1 MRTNQSH
8 RPMRLDPPATMT
20 NQTTVHASAGTGE
33 ASRPNMT
40 HNDRE
45 GAGPVD
51 GDDAAEGLWDAL
63 ARARA
68 EYAPQLLAATEDAVV
83 RFYLPLA
90 RTLASAVAPRGLDQ
104 FEAEHAAVVALAHAV
119 LAWQDAARE
128 GFDAFARAA
137 IKSQLRFLAAAED
150 QIWPDRSQGGAQPA
164 ASTAPPSAQ
173 THPAP
178 IPRPRR
184 ERAGDR

>member
-1 MRTNQSH
+1 MRTIESH
-8 RPMRLDPPATMT
+8 RTIRLDPMT
-20 NQTTVHASAGTGE
+20 NKTPGDESAGTAE
-33 ASRPNMT
+33 VALPDMAHT
-40 HNDRE
+40 DRE
-45 GAGPVD
+45 GTGPVH

-63 ARARA
+63 AKARA

-90 RTLASAVAPRGLDQ
+90 RTLASAVAPRGLDHL
-104 FEAEHAAVVALAHAV
+104 EAEHAAVVALAHAV

-128 GFDAFARAA
+128 GFDAFARGA
-137 IKSQLRFLAAAED
+137 INSQLRLLAAAEN

>member
-1 MRTNQSH
+1 MRTNQSQ
-8 RPMRLDPPATMT
+8 RQMRVDPPATMT
-20 NQTTVHASAGTGE
+20 NETMVHGSAGTGE
-33 ASRPNMT
+33 ASLPNMAHT
-40 HNDRE
+40 DRE

-51 GDDAAEGLWDAL
+51 GDGDVQDLWDAL

-90 RTLASAVAPRGLDQ
+90 RTLANAVAPRRLDH
-104 FEAEHAAVVALAHAV
+104 FEAEHAAVVALSHAV

-137 IKSQLRFLAAAED
+137 INSQLRFLAAAED
-150 QIWPDRSQGGAQPA
+150 RIWPDRSQGGAKPA
-164 ASTAPPSAQ
+164 ATTAGGPDPRDANPSM
-173 THPAP
+173 PAGKS
-178 IPRPRR
+178 
-184 ERAGDR
+184 GDR

>member
-20 NQTTVHASAGTGE
+20 NQTTGHGSTGT
-33 ASRPNMT
+33 SRPIMDHT
-40 HNDRE
+40 VRE

-51 GDDAAEGLWDAL
+51 GDGAAEELWDAL

>member
-20 NQTTVHASAGTGE
+20 NQTTGHASAGTGE
-33 ASRPNMT
+33 ASLPNMAHT
-40 HNDRE
+40 DRE
-45 GAGPVD
+45 DAGPVD
-51 GDDAAEGLWDAL
+51 GDGAVEELWDAL

-104 FEAEHAAVVALAHAV
+104 VEAEHAAVVALAHAV

-137 IKSQLRFLAAAED
+137 IKSQLRFLAAAEN
-150 QIWPDRSQGGAQPA
+150 QIWPDRSQGGAKPA
-164 ASTAPPSAQ
+164 ASTAPPSAL

>member
-1 MRTNQSH
+1 MRTNESH
-8 RPMRLDPPATMT
+8 RPIRLDPMT
-20 NQTTVHASAGTGE
+20 DETPGDESAGTAE
-33 ASRPNMT
+33 AALLDRT
-40 HNDRE
+40 HTDRA
-45 GAGPVD
+45 GTGPVD

-63 ARARA
+63 AKARA

-90 RTLASAVAPRGLDQ
+90 RTLASGVAPRGLDHL
-104 FEAEHAAVVALAHAV
+104 EAEHAAVVALAHAV

-137 IKSQLRFLAAAED
+137 INSQLRFLAAAQD

-164 ASTAPPSAQ
+164 VGAAPPAAP
-173 THPAP
+173 TPPATNSP
-178 IPRPRR
+178 TPV
-184 ERAGDR
+184 GKSG

>member
-20 NQTTVHASAGTGE
+20 NQTTGHASAGTGE
-33 ASRPNMT
+33 TSRPIMT
-40 HNDRE
+40 HTDRE
-45 GAGPVD
+45 DAGPVD
-51 GDDAAEGLWDAL
+51 GDGAVEELWGAL
-63 ARARA
+63 AKARA

-150 QIWPDRSQGGAQPA
+150 QIWPGRSQGGAQPA

>member
-1 MRTNQSH
+1 MRTNESH
-8 RPMRLDPPATMT
+8 RPIRLDPPATMT
-20 NQTTVHASAGTGE
+20 NETTGDESAGTGE
-33 ASRPNMT
+33 ASLPNMAHT
-40 HNDRE
+40 DRE
-45 GAGPVD
+45 GTGPVD
-51 GDDAAEGLWDAL
+51 GDDAAEELWDAL

-90 RTLASAVAPRGLDQ
+90 RTLASAVAPRGLDHL
-104 FEAEHAAVVALAHAV
+104 EAEHAAVVALAHAV

-137 IKSQLRFLAAAED
+137 INSQLRFLAAAEN

-164 ASTAPPSAQ
+164 AGTAPPAAQ
-173 THPAP
+173 TQPAP

>member
-8 RPMRLDPPATMT
+8 RPMRLDPPAT
-20 NQTTVHASAGTGE
+20 TTDETMVRGSAGTGE
-33 ASRPNMT
+33 ASLPNMAHT
-40 HNDRE
+40 DRE

-51 GDDAAEGLWDAL
+51 GDGAVEELWDAL
-63 ARARA
+63 ARARV

-104 FEAEHAAVVALAHAV
+104 FEAEHAAAVALAHAV

-137 IKSQLRFLAAAED
+137 IKSQLRFLAAAEN
-150 QIWPDRSQGGAQPA
+150 QIWPDRSQGGAQSA
-164 ASTAPPSAQ
+164 ASAAPTAAATPPGAY
-173 THPAP
+173 
-178 IPRPRR
+178 
-184 ERAGDR
+184 